1 MNQQQRIA
9 ELRHMLRLIVVI
21 CLASA
26 AIMLAIG
33 FWIPAKAQLA
43 QHLLENAWHRERA
56 GAAEARPWPWAD
68 TSPLARLS
76 IPSLNSS
83 WIVLSG
89 ASGRTLAFAPAH
101 MDGSALPGA
110 DGVTVI
116 AGHRDTH
123 FEVLEDIAPGTTIVV
138 ENTSGEVHRFA
149 VTGTEIVDST
159 SARIRLDAD
168 RPRLLLVTCYPFD
181 AVTAGGPLRYLVSA
195 DAIRSVAPAG

>member
-33 FWIPAKAQLA
+33 FWIPAKAAVA
-43 QHLLENAWHRERA
+43 QHLLEHAWNEVRA
-56 GAAEARPWPWAD
+56 GKGETKPWPWAD

-76 IPSLNSS
+76 IPSLDAS

-89 ASGRTLAFAPAH
+89 VSGRTLAFAPGH

-110 DGVTVI
+110 AGVTVI

-123 FEVLEDIAPGTTIVV
+123 FDVLEDLAIGTVIAL
-138 ENTSGEVHRFA
+138 EATSGEIHHFV
-149 VTGTEIVDST
+149 VKKIQIVDST
-159 SARIRLDAD
+159 AQRIRLDAD
-168 RPRLLLVTCYPFD
+168 RPQLLLTTCYPFD
-181 AVTAGGPLRYLVSA
+181 SLTPGGPLRWLVTA
-195 DAIRSVAPAG
+195 AIAEPGE